1 MPPIAS
7 TSAVAPSVTNT
18 TALAEVASTRRSS
31 VGRVKDSFAAIA
43 AQEKAL
49 MSDPKYRKY
58 AQAVDKTLQSFDQ
71 VNEWADF
78 ITFLAKLLKCL
89 QGYPQYPVIPH
100 KLIVAKR
107 LSQCL
112 NPALPTGVHQR
123 ALDVYTHILTAIG
136 PENLRRDLPAWSSG
150 LFPFFQYAATSVK
163 PIVLNLYE
171 RFYLPLQASLRPATK
186 AFILALLPGL
196 EEETGEFFDKVA
208 ELLDRVSG
216 TVSPSFFFQNLWL
229 VLVTAPNSRIP
240 ALNYLARRLPK
251 LESDESRLQLSRSSQ
266 QMTDGFHA
274 GLTEV
279 VGQDVGLMV
288 RGFAAALEDPQIL
301 VQRGTLEL
309 LITTLK
315 LDSVGFRNMRQGDKI
330 LLMRAAIGVVLRRD
344 LSLSRRLY
352 TWLLGPS
359 EFSDQQVNHLRNH
372 GLELLRLALKIEMDE
387 QSSRTGTIERQR
399 PFKIFISLL
408 DKWEIGGI
416 LTEVLVLDAFE
427 SLRKNLRPGDDH
439 DELLLTGNMLFE
451 ILDPFLLWKQIYLSV
466 CSTLTRDAATEVCQ
480 PLAATIVFSLLIPV
494 YSSSQSVELARFIL
508 RTFRLHD
515 EEVQKLHAPF
525 TAFAILD
532 RVEAEIAS
540 KDQVA
545 STLAPAVTLAA
556 ELLREIPPAFYPA
569 HTAQPPAVPPAN
581 FGQSLADALYDAPDV
596 KSASLPEVEGRELLA
611 GGIAAAL
618 RIVRQAA
625 EGLYKNHGVSP
636 SPVLL
641 ATTSVLDLLLSSAT
655 TSADEVRIAWNPD
668 EWIESLTNGSDA
680 TPTSISSFPLHSSL
694 VRLTLNLAQADT
706 LRPSL
711 NRARERVTEA
721 LACKLLE
728 YLQPK
733 CSPCY
738 VETVQLLWRVDSLSE
753 RNCLESIIST
763 QLASSNETIRLAAF
777 EAFGNLWRF
786 TEDSKLPGVALRSP
800 MLRMLDSLKA
810 EDLATR
816 RAAEAWMRC
825 SLKSYIRILDPL
837 LFTLLDPT
845 INFQHQTIKVSETRI
860 PILVCQRSFDQSR
873 VLHALDSL
881 LALARF
887 GGQGF
892 IRIAKSSWLKH
903 TLDPALRERVMKSE
917 VDNLTYLDGL
927 ITILLRILRADPD
940 PRMTTTLGPLNQHI
954 YAVVGEILQ
963 VLVSRG
969 EADISSLPSIEST
982 LLNRLFR
989 SVHRGELDLQ
999 NKLLHVLHSVI
1010 HANTTQ
1016 SRRNAP
1022 PTHQGETEKSTI
1034 DGDNPSQPPDL
1045 TRNEFFVRILSDAL
1059 SVQDNNA
1066 IIHHWVDFLL
1076 MTIPLYRHE
1085 LHTILLPLVDRFVVR
1100 LRALVIDSKNA
1111 YSSLDSPATFLTT
1124 TDAEYTALV
1133 NALERL
1139 LLMVLAES
1147 SSVGGDDESSRS
1159 ERVPSETSSSTGGGG
1174 LLGYMS
1180 NVLSH
1185 TEMESTEL
1193 SEETK
1198 TKHSII
1204 ERVRDSVNLLL
1215 LSWDVSSALDV
1226 SAGDEQDSS
1235 QGYFAARAK
1244 LRSRRAL
1251 ERIYKNATI
1260 ETLDAVVNYW
1270 CQSPKSD
1277 VSPACF
1283 PARRSLR
1290 LTCLICLV
1298 SIESQTSQL
1307 FEILGHLA
1315 SSPRTIVTMLCDKLK
1330 PKMASSSE
1338 KNRNPFSPTNENN
1351 FKFLETYL
1359 ERLEA
1364 PLAVQVWSAFLA
1376 FVRDVMSNTST
1387 NRPLVFPT
1395 LRCFT
1400 VLSEKVS
1407 QTSALEDRRM
1417 RRDLQETFIRLVDAS
1432 VQLAGRAVE
1441 SGVWLRRTGL
1451 DPTSTG
1457 DSDSQLSEKTNQ
1469 DAASVATETDK
1480 KAFPATTAN
1489 IAREVTAFLS
1499 QRVVGDFRSF
1509 HVDSDKTVAA
1519 CSNMVYYIVAPAF
1532 KTRNK
1537 SFDVD
1542 PAVFELLHEMVR
1554 TTQAAKAWR
1563 STIADVF
1570 ADNRFF
1576 NASPTSNALWK
1587 PLVQAL
1593 MAEKE
1598 RLPDLIAKV
1607 STVSSANIFTNREL
1621 ESLSRALSLRRLTYA
1636 LYTGEKD
1643 RFLTQLPLIQEKLV
1657 DLLRSSVGDMV
1668 HAEVY
1673 LCLRVLFCR
1682 IGNQH
1687 LAGLWPVI
1695 LTELLRLFESL
1706 VDRKVPDGSD
1716 LLQLILSACK
1726 FLDLTLVLQTEDFQI
1741 HEWMFVTDTV
1751 DAIYPPDAWLPQ
1763 AIMDRLGEILSDPH
1777 HASTAPT
1784 LPAIFSPLEP
1794 IPSVS
1799 GTPDIT
1805 LEKVSARRPLL
1816 AARRLATI
1824 SELEPFFATVSLS
1837 AYESI
1842 YNSGNRVDWVA
1853 VESLLERD
1861 LFEG

>member
-7 TSAVAPSVTNT
+7 TSAVAPSLSNT
-18 TALAEVASTRRSS
+18 TALAEVSSARRSS
-31 VGRVKDSFAAIA
+31 LGRVKDSFAAMA

-49 MSDPKYRKY
+49 MGDSKYRKY

-89 QGYPQYPVIPH
+89 QGYPQYSVIPH

-123 ALDVYTHILTAIG
+123 ALDVYTHILTTIG

-186 AFILALLPGL
+186 AFILALLPGV
-196 EEETGEFFDKVA
+196 EEETGEFFEKVA

-229 VLVTAPNSRIP
+229 VLITAPNSRIP
-240 ALNYLARRLPK
+240 ALNYLSRRLPK
-251 LESDESRLQLSRSSQ
+251 LESDESL
-266 QMTDGFHA
+266 A
-274 GLTEV
+274 EI
-279 VGQDVGLMV
+279 VGQDVGLMI

-309 LITTLK
+309 MVTTLK
-315 LDSVGFRNMRQGDKI
+315 MDSAGFQKMRQEDKV
-330 LLMRAAIGVVLRRD
+330 LLVRAATGVVLRRD

-352 TWLLGPS
+352 TWLLGSS
-359 EFSDQQVNHLRNH
+359 ESSEQQVNHLRTH
-372 GLELLRLALKIEMDE
+372 GLELLRLALKSEMDDQSIEME
-387 QSSRTGTIERQR
+387 TVERQR

-408 DKWEIGGI
+408 DKWEIGGV

-427 SLRKNLRPGDDH
+427 SLKVNLRPGDDH

-451 ILDPFLLWKQIYLSV
+451 ILDPFLLWKQIYLSI
-466 CSTLTRDAATEVCQ
+466 CSALNETG
-480 PLAATIVFSLLIPV
+480 
-494 YSSSQSVELARFIL
+494 SVKSIELARFVVG
-508 RTFRLHD
+508 TFRLHD

-532 RVEAEIAS
+532 RVEVVLTSQETS
-540 KDQVA
+540 TSDY
-545 STLAPAVTLAA
+545 STLSSAVTLAT
-556 ELLREIPPAFYPA
+556 ELLREIPQSFYAPHSDQLA
-569 HTAQPPAVPPAN
+569 ESPPPHLGASV
-581 FGQSLADALYDAPDV
+581 ADALYEAADV
-596 KSASLPEVEGRELLA
+596 KSASLPKVEGRELLA
-611 GGIAAAL
+611 GGIASAL
-618 RIVRQAA
+618 RIVERA
-625 EGLYKNHGVSP
+625 ST
-636 SPVLL
+636 LL
-641 ATTSVLDLLLSSAT
+641 SGTNDVALKTHILSTITLLDLLLDSASAT
-655 TSADEVRIAWNPD
+655 LDKLRVSWTPDDWFRSLVSGANSTSV
-668 EWIESLTNGSDA
+668 
-680 TPTSISSFPLHSSL
+680 SISNFPLHSAL
-694 VRLTLNLAQADT
+694 VGLALKLTQTRVLEPRSMRNTDQLTTNLAT
-706 LRPSL
+706 
-711 NRARERVTEA
+711 
-721 LACKLLE
+721 KLLE
-728 YLQPK
+728 YLQPG

-738 VETVQLLWRVDSLSE
+738 VESVQLLWKIDALSE
-753 RNCLESIIST
+753 TRSLESIISM
-763 QLASSNETIRLAAF
+763 QLASPAEAERLAAF

-786 TEDSKLPGVALRSP
+786 TEDAQLPGMALRTP
-800 MLRMLDSLKA
+800 MLKMLDSLKA
-810 EDLATR
+810 EELSTR

-837 LFTLLDPT
+837 LFSLLDST
-845 INFQHQTIKVSETRI
+845 ISFRPRTVKVSETRI
-860 PILVCQRSFDQSR
+860 PILVYERSFDQNR
-873 VLHALDSL
+873 IQHVLDNL

-903 TLDPALRERVMKSE
+903 TLDPALRERVMSSG

-927 ITILLRILRADPD
+927 TAILLRILQADSD
-940 PRMTTTLGPLNQHI
+940 DALTRTLGPTNQHLHA
-954 YAVVGEILQ
+954 AVAEILQ

-969 EADISSLPSIEST
+969 EAEIVSLSSIET
-982 LLNRLFR
+982 ALLNRLFR
-989 SVHRGELDLQ
+989 SVHRNELDLQ
-999 NKLLHVLHSVI
+999 NKLLHVLHSVT
-1010 HANTTQ
+1010 HANAGQ
-1016 SRRNAP
+1016 SRRGS
-1022 PTHQGETEKSTI
+1022 PTAKPNDRESL
-1034 DGDNPSQPPDL
+1034 PSSSDAESNSAQPPDL
-1045 TRNEFFVRILSDAL
+1045 THDEFFVRILSDAV
-1059 SVQDNNA
+1059 STQHNNA

-1076 MTIPLYRHE
+1076 MTIPLYRHD
-1085 LHTILLPLVDRFVVR
+1085 LHTVLLPLIDRFVDR
-1100 LRALVIDSKNA
+1100 LRNLVTELKTT
-1111 YSSLDSPATFLTT
+1111 YSNLDSPATTLTT

-1139 LLMVLAES
+1139 VLMALAES
-1147 SSVGGDDESSRS
+1147 SSAGGEDETKSS
-1159 ERVPSETSSSTGGGG
+1159 ERVPSETASSSGGGG

-1185 TEMESTEL
+1185 NEMESTEL

-1198 TKHSII
+1198 TKHSVL
-1204 ERVRDSVNLLL
+1204 ERVRDAVNLLL
-1215 LSWDVSSALDV
+1215 YSWDVTAALDV
-1226 SAGDEQDSS
+1226 AGGEEQESS
-1235 QGYFAARAK
+1235 QGQYATRAK
-1244 LRSRRAL
+1244 LRTRRAL
-1251 ERIYKNATI
+1251 ERIYKNTSP
-1260 ETLDAVVNYW
+1260 ETLDAIVNYW
-1270 CQSPKSD
+1270 RQSGLGENCRVFD
-1277 VSPACF
+1277 VVN
-1283 PARRSLR
+1283 
-1290 LTCLICLV
+1290 T
-1298 SIESQTSQL
+1298 
-1307 FEILGHLA
+1307 LA
-1315 SSPRTIVTMLCDKLK
+1315 PSPRSVVAMLCDKLN
-1330 PKMASSSE
+1330 PKLASSAE
-1338 KNRNPFSPTNENN
+1338 KNKTPFSPSPEDS
-1351 FKFLETYL
+1351 FAFLETYL
-1359 ERLEA
+1359 EQLEGS
-1364 PLAVQVWSAFLA
+1364 LAVQVWTPFLA
-1376 FVRDVMSNTST
+1376 FVREVLSNTST
-1387 NRPLVFPT
+1387 NRSLVFPS
-1395 LRCFT
+1395 LRSFT

-1441 SGVWLRRTGL
+1441 SGVWLKRTV
-1451 DPTSTG
+1451 G
-1457 DSDSQLSEKTNQ
+1457 DVPSNGETDSIVSEKTK
-1469 DAASVATETDK
+1469 AESASIATETEK
-1480 KAFPATTAN
+1480 KTFPPVAGN
-1489 IAREVTAFLS
+1489 IAREVTVFLS
-1499 QRVVGDFRSF
+1499 QRVIGDFRRF
-1509 HVDSDKTVAA
+1509 HVDPDKTVAA
-1519 CSNMVYYIVAPAF
+1519 CSNMVYYIVSPAF
-1532 KTRNK
+1532 KTRAK
-1537 SFDVD
+1537 SFEIDS
-1542 PAVFELLHEMVR
+1542 AIFELLQEMVR
-1554 TTQAAKAWR
+1554 ATQASKAWR
-1563 STIADVF
+1563 STIADAF

-1576 NASPTSNALWK
+1576 NASPATNAQWK
-1587 PLVQAL
+1587 PLIRAL

-1598 RLPDLIAKV
+1598 RLPDLIGKI

-1621 ESLSRALSLRRLTYA
+1621 ESLSRTLSLRRLTYA

-1643 RFLTQLPLIQEKLV
+1643 RFLTQLPIIQEKLV

-1706 VDRKVPDGSD
+1706 VDRKVPDKSD

-1763 AIMDRLGEILSDPH
+1763 AIMDRLGEILSDPQH
-1777 HASTAPT
+1777 GSTSPT
-1784 LPAIFSPLEP
+1784 VPAIFATP
-1794 IPSVS
+1794 VS
-1799 GTPDIT
+1799 ASSTATPTDLSLT
-1805 LEKVSARRPLL
+1805 RGSARRPLL
-1816 AARRLATI
+1816 AARRLTSI
-1824 SELEPFFATVSLS
+1824 SELEPFFATVSLT

-1842 YNSGNRVDWVA
+1842 YNSGNKVDWKA

-1861 LFEG
+1861 LFEGSG

>member
-1 MPPIAS
+1 MPPLAS
-7 TSAVAPSVTNT
+7 TSAVAPEVTNT
-18 TALAEVASTRRSS
+18 TALAEVVSRRKSL
-31 VGRVKDSFAAIA
+31 VGRVKESFAAIN

-49 MSDPKYRKY
+49 MSDSKYRKY

-89 QGYPQYPVIPH
+89 QGYPQYAVIPH

-163 PIVLNLYE
+163 PIVLNIYE

-196 EEETGEFFDKVA
+196 EEETGEFFEKVA

-229 VLVTAPNSRIP
+229 VLITAPNSRIP
-240 ALNYLARRLPK
+240 ALNYLSRRLPK
-251 LESDESRLQLSRSSQ
+251 LESDES
-266 QMTDGFHA
+266 
-274 GLTEV
+274 LTEV

-315 LDSVGFRNMRQGDKI
+315 LESVGFRSMRQEDKV
-330 LLMRAAIGVVLRRD
+330 LLVRAAIGVVLRRD

-352 TWLLGPS
+352 TWLLGASDSS
-359 EFSDQQVNHLRNH
+359 EQQIDHLRTH
-372 GLELLRLALKIEMDE
+372 GLDLLRLALKSEMDE
-387 QSSRTGTIERQR
+387 QSTEMETMERQR

-408 DKWEIGGI
+408 DKWEIGGV
-416 LTEVLVLDAFE
+416 LTEVLVLDAFA
-427 SLRKNLRPGDDH
+427 SLKRNLRPEDDH

-451 ILDPFLLWKQIYLSV
+451 ILDPFLLWKQIYFSV
-466 CSTLTRDAATEVCQ
+466 RSALNADGASEA
-480 PLAATIVFSLLIPV
+480 I
-494 YSSSQSVELARFIL
+494 ELARFIVA
-508 RTFRLHD
+508 TFRLHD

-525 TAFAILD
+525 AAFAILD
-532 RVEAEIAS
+532 QVEVSRTDENESTAS
-540 KDQVA
+540 YSSLA
-545 STLAPAVTLAA
+545 SAITLAT
-556 ELLREIPPAFYPA
+556 ELLREIPQSFYSPHSNHESEA
-569 HTAQPPAVPPAN
+569 PSSHL
-581 FGQSLADALYDAPDV
+581 GQTLADALYGSPDV

-611 GGIAAAL
+611 GGTSAGL
-618 RIVRQAA
+618 RIIERAA
-625 EGLYKNHGVSP
+625 QDLARNSQPGLP
-636 SPVLL
+636 AFIL
-641 ATTSVLDLLLSSAT
+641 ATTSLLDLLIDSASRSST
-655 TSADEVRIAWNPD
+655 EVRIAWNP
-668 EWIESLTNGSDA
+668 EKWFESVVEGVQAVTVSISNFLLHSELVTFALKVTRVKNLQPSLSGGREHLTESLAS
-680 TPTSISSFPLHSSL
+680 
-694 VRLTLNLAQADT
+694 
-706 LRPSL
+706 
-711 NRARERVTEA
+711 
-721 LACKLLE
+721 KLLE
-728 YLQPK
+728 YLQPR

-738 VETVQLLWRVDSLSE
+738 VETVRLLWKVDSLSE
-753 RNCLESIIST
+753 NRCLESIVSM
-763 QLASSNETIRLAAF
+763 QLAAQSETIRLAAF

-786 TEDSKLPGVALRSP
+786 TEDAQLPGVTLRAP
-800 MLRMLDSLKA
+800 MFKMLDSLKA
-810 EDLATR
+810 EDLSTR

-837 LFTLLDPT
+837 LFSLLDSR
-845 INFQHQTIKVSETRI
+845 ISFRAQTIKVSDARL
-860 PILVCQRSFDQSR
+860 PILVYQRSFDQAQVQH
-873 VLHALDSL
+873 VLDNL

-903 TLDPALRERVMKSE
+903 TLDPALRERVMSCG

-940 PRMTTTLGPLNQHI
+940 DSLAATLGPLNQHLH
-954 YAVVGEILQ
+954 ATVAEVLQ

-969 EADISSLPSIEST
+969 ESDIVSLSSIESA
-982 LLNRLFR
+982 LMNRLYR
-989 SVHRGELDLQ
+989 CVHRSELDLQ
-999 NKLLHVLHSVI
+999 NKLLHVLHSVT
-1010 HANTTQ
+1010 HANAGQ
-1016 SRRNAP
+1016 SRRATPSNSKSLEVESLP
-1022 PTHQGETEKSTI
+1022 SETPAADE
-1034 DGDNPSQPPDL
+1034 DPSQPPDL
-1045 TRNEFFVRILSDAL
+1045 THDEFFVRIITDAV
-1059 SVQDNNA
+1059 STQHNNA

-1076 MTIPLYRHE
+1076 MTIPLYRHK
-1085 LHTILLPLVDRFVVR
+1085 LHTIILPLIDRFV
-1100 LRALVIDSKNA
+1100 LRIQSLVTDFKTA
-1111 YSSLDSPATFLTT
+1111 YSSLDSPSTFLTT
-1124 TDAEYTALV
+1124 TEAEHTALV

-1139 LLMVLAES
+1139 VLMALAES
-1147 SSVGGDDESSRS
+1147 STLVGDDESKSSDRGAS
-1159 ERVPSETSSSTGGGG
+1159 EGTSNSGGGGGGG

-1185 TEMESTEL
+1185 SELESTEL

-1198 TKHSII
+1198 TRHSIL
-1204 ERVRDSVNLLL
+1204 ERVRDAVNLLL
-1215 LSWDVSSALDV
+1215 FAWDVTSALDV
-1226 SAGDEQDSS
+1226 SAGDDRDSS
-1235 QGYFAARAK
+1235 QGHYASRAK
-1244 LRSRRAL
+1244 LRTRRAL
-1251 ERIYKNATI
+1251 ERIYKNTTV
-1260 ETLDAVVNYW
+1260 ETLDTIVNYW
-1270 CQSPKSD
+1270 TSSRKNE
-1277 VSPACF
+1277 V
-1283 PARRSLR
+1283 
-1290 LTCLICLV
+1290 
-1298 SIESQTSQL
+1298 SQL
-1307 FEILGHLA
+1307 FDILNNLA
-1315 SSPRTIVTMLCDKLK
+1315 PSPRNVVTMLCDKLN
-1330 PKMASSSE
+1330 PKLAASTE
-1338 KNRNPFSPTNENN
+1338 KNKNPFSLSNEDA
-1351 FKFLETYL
+1351 FAFLETYL
-1359 ERLEA
+1359 DRLEGS
-1364 PLAVQVWSAFLA
+1364 LAVQVWTPFLA
-1376 FVRDVMSNTST
+1376 FVREVLSNTST

-1441 SGVWLRRTGL
+1441 SGIWLKRSTAN
-1451 DPTSTG
+1451 DPSNG
-1457 DSDSQLSEKTNQ
+1457 DTDSVLSEKTK
-1469 DAASVATETDK
+1469 AESASIATETEK
-1480 KAFPATTAN
+1480 KPFPSPAVN
-1489 IAREVTAFLS
+1489 IAREITNFLS
-1499 QRVVGDFRSF
+1499 QRVVGDFRRF
-1509 HVDSDKTVAA
+1509 HIDADKTVAA
-1519 CSNMVYYIVAPAF
+1519 CSNMVYYIVSPAF
-1532 KTRNK
+1532 KTRTK
-1537 SFDVD
+1537 SFDLD
-1542 PAVFELLHEMVR
+1542 PAIFELLHEMVR
-1554 TTQAAKAWR
+1554 STQASKAWR
-1563 STIADVF
+1563 STVADAF

-1576 NASPTSNALWK
+1576 NAAPSSNCQWK
-1587 PLVQAL
+1587 PLIQAL
-1593 MAEKE
+1593 MSDKE
-1598 RLPDLIAKV
+1598 RLPDLISKI
-1607 STVSSANIFTNREL
+1607 STASSANIFTNREL
-1621 ESLSRALSLRRLTYA
+1621 ESLSKALSLRRLTYT

-1643 RFLTQLPLIQEKLV
+1643 RFLMQLPLIQEKLV

-1706 VDRKVPDGSD
+1706 VDRKVPEGSD

-1763 AIMDRLGEILSDPH
+1763 AIMDRLGEILSDPLH
-1777 HASTAPT
+1777 TTTAPT
-1784 LPAIFSPLEP
+1784 LPAIFSSPEP
-1794 IPSVS
+1794 VS
-1799 GTPDIT
+1799 STPTSTDISST
-1805 LEKVSARRPLL
+1805 RVSARRPLL
-1816 AARRLATI
+1816 AARRLSSI

-1842 YNSGNRVDWVA
+1842 YNSGNKIDWAA

>member
-18 TALAEVASTRRSS
+18 TALAEVVSARRSS

-49 MSDPKYRKY
+49 MGDAKYRKF

-196 EEETGEFFDKVA
+196 EEETGEFFEKVA

-216 TVSPSFFFQNLWL
+216 TVSPSFFFQNMWL
-229 VLVTAPNSRIP
+229 VLVTAPHSRIP
-240 ALNYLARRLPK
+240 ALNYLTRRLPRM
-251 LESDESRLQLSRSSQ
+251 ESDES
-266 QMTDGFHA
+266 
-274 GLTEV
+274 LTAI

-315 LDSVGFRNMRQGDKI
+315 LDSVGFRNMRQEDKV
-330 LLMRAAIGVVLRRD
+330 LLVRAAIGVVLRRD

-352 TWLLGPS
+352 TWLLGSSDSS
-359 EFSDQQVNHLRNH
+359 EQQVSHLRSH
-372 GLELLRLALKIEMDE
+372 GLELLRLALKTEMDE
-387 QSSRTGTIERQR
+387 QSLEMETIERQR

-427 SLRKNLRPGDDH
+427 SLKNNLRPGDDH

-451 ILDPFLLWKQIYLSV
+451 ILDPFLLWKQIYHSIRSALTEGQ
-466 CSTLTRDAATEVCQ
+466 STQAIDLV
-480 PLAATIVFSLLIPV
+480 
-494 YSSSQSVELARFIL
+494 RFIVE
-508 RTFRLHD
+508 TFRLHD
-515 EEVQKLHAPF
+515 DEVQKLHAPF

-532 RVEAEIAS
+532 RVAAAEQSGKSSADLNYS
-540 KDQVA
+540 KLSSAIQVA
-545 STLAPAVTLAA
+545 ID
-556 ELLREIPPAFYPA
+556 LLREIPPNFYHG
-569 HTAQPPAVPPAN
+569 HTDHLVDAPPEH
-581 FGQSLADALYDAPDV
+581 FGTSIADALYDASDV

-611 GGIAAAL
+611 GGIASSLRMVERASATLSRNRAAL
-618 RIVRQAA
+618 
-625 EGLYKNHGVSP
+625 
-636 SPVLL
+636 
-641 ATTSVLDLLLSSAT
+641 
-655 TSADEVRIAWNPD
+655 DELRIAWTP
-668 EWIESLTNGSDA
+668 ETWFKALVTGSDA
-680 TPTSISSFPLHSSL
+680 TGVSISNFPLHSALVGLALKLTQSEVLEPRSSENRDKLSESL
-694 VRLTLNLAQADT
+694 ASRLLG
-706 LRPSL
+706 
-711 NRARERVTEA
+711 
-721 LACKLLE
+721 
-728 YLQPK
+728 YLQPRS
-733 CSPCY
+733 SPCY
-738 VETVQLLWRVDSLSE
+738 VESVQLLWKIDALSE
-753 RNCLESIIST
+753 NRCIESIISS
-763 QLASSNETIRLAAF
+763 QLASVDEGQRLGAF

-786 TEDSKLPGVALRSP
+786 TEDAQLPGMTLRTP
-800 MLRMLDSLKA
+800 MLKMIDSLKA
-810 EDLATR
+810 EELSTR

-837 LFTLLDPT
+837 LFSLLDPT
-845 INFQHQTIKVSETRI
+845 ISFRPQTVKISEIRT
-860 PILVCQRSFDQSR
+860 PILVYQRSFDQSR
-873 VLHALDSL
+873 VQHVLDSL
-881 LALARF
+881 LALCRF

-903 TLDPALRERVMKSE
+903 TLDPALRERVMKSG

-927 ITILLRILRADPD
+927 ITILLRLLRADPVD
-940 PRMTTTLGPLNQHI
+940 ALLRTLGPLNQHLHA
-954 YAVVGEILQ
+954 AVAEILQ

-969 EADISSLPSIEST
+969 EAEIASLALIESA
-982 LLNRLFR
+982 LMNRLFR
-989 SVHRGELDLQ
+989 CIHRNELDLQ
-999 NKLLHVLHSVI
+999 NKLLHVLHSVT
-1010 HANTTQ
+1010 HANAGQT
-1016 SRRNAP
+1016 RRGSPASKP
-1022 PTHQGETEKSTI
+1022 SETETTASPP
-1034 DGDNPSQPPDL
+1034 GEAEEGSAQPPDL
-1045 TRNEFFVRILSDAL
+1045 THDEFFVRIISDAV
-1059 SVQDNNA
+1059 SAQDNNA

-1076 MTIPLYRHE
+1076 MTIPLYRHD
-1085 LHTILLPLVDRFVVR
+1085 LHTILLPLVDRFVTR
-1100 LRALVIDSKNA
+1100 LRSLVTELQAS
-1111 YSSLDSPATFLTT
+1111 YSSLASPATSLST
-1124 TDAEYTALV
+1124 TDAEFTALT

-1139 LLMVLAES
+1139 VLMALAES
-1147 SSVGGDDESSRS
+1147 SSAGGEDESKSS
-1159 ERVPSETSSSTGGGG
+1159 ERVPSDTSSSAGGGG

-1185 TEMESTEL
+1185 SEMESTEL

-1198 TKHSII
+1198 TKHSVL
-1204 ERVRDSVNLLL
+1204 ERVRDAADLLL
-1215 LSWDVSSALDV
+1215 FSWGVTSTLDLSSGED
-1226 SAGDEQDSS
+1226 QDTS
-1235 QGYFAARAK
+1235 QSHFASRAK
-1244 LRSRRAL
+1244 LRTRRAL
-1251 ERIYKNATI
+1251 ERIYKNATQ

-1270 CQSPKSD
+1270 
-1277 VSPACF
+1277 
-1283 PARRSLR
+1283 RRS
-1290 LTCLICLV
+1290 
-1298 SIESQTSQL
+1298 SIEETGRI
-1307 FEILGHLA
+1307 FEILNSLA
-1315 SSPRTIVTMLCDKLK
+1315 PSPRSVVAMLCDKLN
-1330 PKMASSSE
+1330 PKLSAAAE
-1338 KNRNPFSPTNENN
+1338 KSKTPFSPSNETA
-1351 FKFLETYL
+1351 FAFLEVYL
-1359 ERLEA
+1359 DRLEGS
-1364 PLAVQVWSAFLA
+1364 LAVQVWAPLLA
-1376 FVRDVMSNTST
+1376 FGREVLSNTST
-1387 NRPLVFPT
+1387 NRPLVFPS

-1417 RRDLQETFIRLVDAS
+1417 RRDLQEMFIRLVDAS

-1441 SGVWLRRTGL
+1441 SGVWVKRPAA
-1451 DPTSTG
+1451 DVPTNG
-1457 DSDSQLSEKTNQ
+1457 DDDSVISEKTKA
-1469 DAASVATETDK
+1469 DSVSVATETEK
-1480 KAFPATTAN
+1480 KTFPAPAGN
-1489 IAREVTAFLS
+1489 IAREASHFLRFPS
-1499 QRVVGDFRSF
+1499 NIALMRVPD
-1509 HVDSDKTVAA
+1509 TVAA
-1519 CSNMVYYIVAPAF
+1519 CSNMVYYIVSPAF
-1532 KTRNK
+1532 KTRAK
-1537 SFDVD
+1537 SFEIDSAIFD
-1542 PAVFELLHEMVR
+1542 LLHEMVR
-1554 TTQAAKAWR
+1554 ATQASKAWR
-1563 STIADVF
+1563 STVADAF

-1576 NASPTSNALWK
+1576 NAKPESNAQWK
-1587 PLVQAL
+1587 PLIQAL
-1593 MAEKE
+1593 MVDKE
-1598 RLPDLIAKV
+1598 RLPDLVGKI
-1607 STVSSANIFTNREL
+1607 STASSANIFTNREL

-1643 RFLTQLPLIQEKLV
+1643 RFLAQLPIIQEKLV

-1668 HAEVY
+1668 QAEVY

-1706 VDRKVPDGSD
+1706 VDRKVPDKSD

-1777 HASTAPT
+1777 HTTTAPT
-1784 LPAIFSPLEP
+1784 LPAIFSTPEAAT
-1794 IPSVS
+1794 
-1799 GTPDIT
+1799 GTPSPNE
-1805 LEKVSARRPLL
+1805 LSLGRVSARRPLL
-1816 AARRLATI
+1816 AARRLTTM
-1824 SELEPFFATVSLS
+1824 SELEPFFATVSLT

-1842 YNSGNRVDWVA
+1842 YNSGNRVDWKA